1 MIAVIQ
7 PGMMTTIQDEGRMDF
22 LAFGLPRAGV
32 MDRYAAR
39 LANLL
44 CGNPISAAV
53 LEMTMLGGAYK
64 FENDGRVAL
73 CGADMQP
80 KLNEVPLACWTA
92 VDVKAGDVLE
102 LGYAASGC
110 RTYLAVRG
118 GFDVP
123 VIMGSRA
130 TYIRAEIGGMQGRKL
145 KAGDKLPV
153 GEAASPAMAPVALN
167 QDLIPDYP
175 ETFQLRILLGP
186 QEDLFALEGREVL
199 LQSEYHIS
207 NEADRMGYRIEGPP
221 IKHLDKADIV
231 SDALCRGAIQVPGN
245 GQPIIMMADCG
256 TTGGYAKI
264 ATVIGSDLW
273 KLAQGKPQD
282 RIRFVLCTDQEALE
296 ALAAENVRYE
306 KAAAIVAAG
315 PVAAVPAAANAKKMV
330 LKVNN
335 ISYTIEIEEVE

>member
-39 LANLL
+39 MANLL
-44 CGNPISAAV
+44 CGNPINAAV
-53 LEMTMLGGAYK
+53 LEMTMFGGAYK
-64 FENDGRVAL
+64 FENDGRIAL

-80 KLNEVPLACWTA
+80 KLNERPITAWAA

-102 LGYAASGC
+102 LGYATIGC

-130 TYIRAEIGGMQGRKL
+130 TYIRAEIGGLQGRKL
-145 KAGDKLPV
+145 KTGDKLPV
-153 GEAASPAMAPVALN
+153 GEAASPAIGPVALN
-167 QDLIPDYP
+167 KDLIPDYP
-175 ETFQLRILLGP
+175 ETFQLRVLFGP
-186 QEDLFALEGREVL
+186 QEDLFAPEGRDGL
-199 LQSEYHIS
+199 LQSEYCIS

-221 IKHLDKADIV
+221 IKHLAKADIV

-245 GQPIIMMADCG
+245 GQPIIMMSDCG

-264 ATVIGSDLW
+264 ATVIGSDIW

-282 RIRFVLCTDQEALE
+282 RIRFVICTDQEALE
-296 ALAAENVRYE
+296 ALAAENGRYE

-315 PVAAVPAAANAKKMV
+315 PVPATTTNAKRMI

-335 ISYTIEIEEVE
+335 SSYTIEIEEVE